1 MNRAYRFKLLSTLYP
16 LLELSTDRL
25 TQAPPD
31 MNFFEQQDR
40 SRRTTRTLVGLFTAS
55 VMFTGICVY
64 FAVMLTI
71 NTTFLKS
78 MVFGERGCQPVVPVS
93 ATVQP
98 RNINAQTSIPL
109 LPSATDG
116 NYQLKGGRSS
126 GFSRFGSSPTRS
138 FGDNNRSYSN
148 RTTYYHSTDRNSLS
162 STNPNCRIPT
172 IWWDFRVF
180 FWTLISTAMLMG
192 LPSWWKINQLQ
203 AGGAV
208 IAAELGGIRVFPETA
223 TAAEQQLLNIVEEMA
238 IAATMAVPPV
248 YLLADELGINAFAAG
263 LTINDAVIG
272 VTQGS
277 LEQLNRDEL
286 QGVIAHE
293 FSHILNGDMAMNIR
307 LMGMLHGILGLHL
320 VGRVLSYTG
329 SSRDN
334 PLFTLGILL
343 RIIGFSGFI
352 SGRLI
357 QSAISRQ
364 REFLADASA
373 VQFTR
378 NADGI
383 GSALAKIGGLSSQID
398 SPHAETTSH
407 MFFSPALNFSWLEGL
422 FATHPPLAQRIQI
435 VRGAGKKL
443 GTKIVVNGQA
453 VPIFNQITRLETSN
467 FITTGLASLDD
478 EMAETTPGS
487 SAVGEYGVLAY
498 LYALLLDR
506 SRSSEQLAYLA
517 QLEEP
522 AIIEQIESLKSA
534 VNIIPPQQRLASL
547 DRYVAKIRDTAH
559 APRLLKCAYGMVE
572 VLPPEDWH
580 TAIVYLILHHRLAPT
595 ATPQVT
601 YHSIDDVWAEIIN
614 ILGTLARLTSDRP
627 QDISYSFEASLLRL
641 PTSHTSQAKLPP
653 EITWRE
659 FQTDLSKIAA
669 ATLKVKQ
676 TLITACLEI
685 LTNQRQIPIDG
696 ADLMRSIAIRLDCPI
711 PPLLDK
717 SPSSQRAMR

>member
-1 MNRAYRFKLLSTLYP
+1 
-16 LLELSTDRL
+16 
-25 TQAPPD
+25 

-40 SRRTTRTLVGLFTAS
+40 SRRATQTLLGLFAAS

-78 MVFGERGCQPVVPVS
+78 MVFRDRGCQPIVPVS
-93 ATVQP
+93 ATVYP
-98 RNINAQTSIPL
+98 RKIDSQTLMPL
-109 LPSATDG
+109 LPSANVE
-116 NYQLKGGRSS
+116 NYQLKGG
-126 GFSRFGSSPTRS
+126 GFSRSGSSPTRG
-138 FGDNNRSYSN
+138 FRDNNRRDSYPSYPNSN
-148 RTTYYHSTDRNSLS
+148 NYNSNPTPYYPSTTRNSFS
-162 STNPNCRIPT
+162 NINSNCRIPT
-172 IWWDFRVF
+172 IWWDFWVF

-208 IAAELGGIRVFPETA
+208 IAAELGGIRVFPEIA
-223 TAAEQQLLNIVEEMA
+223 TPAEQQLLNIVEEMA

-248 YLLADELGINAFAAG
+248 YLLANELGINAFAAG
-263 LTINDAVIG
+263 FTINDAVIG
-272 VTQGS
+272 VTRGS
-277 LEQLNRDEL
+277 LEQLTRDEL

-334 PLFTLGILL
+334 PFFILGFLL

-407 MFFSPALNFSWLEGL
+407 MFFSPALNFSWFEGL
-422 FATHPPLAQRIQI
+422 FSTHPPLAQRIEI

-443 GTKIVVNGQA
+443 GTKIFVNGQA
-453 VPIFNQITRLETSN
+453 VPMFDRITKIETSN
-467 FITTGLASLDD
+467 LEPMGSASIDD
-478 EMAETTPGS
+478 KMAETTPE
-487 SAVGEYGVLAY
+487 SAPVGAYGTVAY
-498 LYALLLDR
+498 IYTLLLDADR
-506 SRSSEQLAYLA
+506 STEQLAYLT

-522 AIIEQIESLKSA
+522 AVIEQIESLKSVVA
-534 VNIIPPQQRLASL
+534 NIPPQQRLATL
-547 DRYVAKIRDTAH
+547 DRQISKIRDTAH

-572 VLPPEDWH
+572 ILPPEDWH
-580 TAIVYLILHHRLAPT
+580 TAIVYLILYHRLAPT
-595 ATPQVT
+595 AGTPSEI

-614 ILGTLARLTSDRP
+614 ILGTLARLTSNRP
-627 QDISYSFEASLLRL
+627 QDISYIFEASLLRL
-641 PTSHTSQAKLPP
+641 PTSHASQAKLPP
-653 EITWRE
+653 ELTWRE

-669 ATLKVKQ
+669 APLKVKQ
-676 TLITACLEI
+676 ALITACLEI
-685 LTNQRQIPIDG
+685 LAHQRQIPIDG
-696 ADLMRSIAIRLDCPI
+696 GDLMRSISILLDCSI
-711 PPLLDK
+711 PALLDK
-717 SPSSQRAMR
+717 STPIRSDRLAHILYQK

>member
-1 MNRAYRFKLLSTLYP
+1 
-16 LLELSTDRL
+16 
-25 TQAPPD
+25 

-40 SRRTTRTLVGLFTAS
+40 SRQATKTLVGLFTAS
-55 VMFTGICVY
+55 VMFTGICIY

-71 NTTFLKS
+71 NTTFLRS
-78 MVFGERGCQPVVPVS
+78 IVFGNPVCQPIVPVS
-93 ATVQP
+93 ATVHP
-98 RNINAQTSIPL
+98 RSIEAQTLIPL
-109 LPSATDG
+109 LPSVNNSD
-116 NYQLKGGRSS
+116 YQLKGGGGGRSS
-126 GFSRFGSSPTRS
+126 GGSRSSGVSRFGSSPTRS
-138 FGDNNRSYSN
+138 FGENNHHDSYRPYPNSNNYNPN
-148 RTTYYHSTDRNSLS
+148 RTNYFDSNHQNSLS
-162 STNPNCRIPT
+162 NSNPNCRIST

-180 FWTLISTAMLMG
+180 FWTLIGTAILMG
-192 LPSWWKINQLQ
+192 IPSWWKINQLK

-223 TAAEQQLLNIVEEMA
+223 TPAEQQLLNIVEEMA

-248 YLLADELGINAFAAG
+248 YLLVDESGINAFAAG
-263 LTINDAVIG
+263 FTINDAVIG

-277 LEQLNRDEL
+277 LEQLTRDEL

-293 FSHILNGDMAMNIR
+293 FSHILNGDMVMNIR

-334 PLFTLGILL
+334 PLATFGILL

-383 GSALAKIGGLSSQID
+383 GSALEKIGGLSSQID

-407 MFFSPALNFSWLEGL
+407 MFFSPALNFNWLEGL

-453 VPIFNQITRLETSN
+453 VPAFNQIISLQTSS
-467 FITTGLASLDD
+467 FVTTGLASMGD
-478 EMAETTPGS
+478 EMATIIPVS
-487 SAVGEYGVLAY
+487 SVVGEYGTLAY
-498 LYALLLDR
+498 IYALLLDR
-506 SRSSEQLAYLA
+506 NHTTEQLDYLS

-522 AIIEQIESLKSA
+522 AVIEQIEQMKSA
-534 VNIIPPQQRLASL
+534 VAIISPQQRLTSL
-547 DRYVAKIRDTAH
+547 DRQVTKIRDTVH
-559 APRLLKCAYGMVE
+559 TSRLLKCAYGMVDI
-572 VLPPEDWH
+572 LPLADWH
-580 TAIVYLILHHRLAPT
+580 TTLVYLVLNHRLAPT
-595 ATPQVT
+595 TGTPQEI
-601 YHSIDDVWAEIIN
+601 YHSIEDVWIETLN
-614 ILGTLARLTSDRP
+614 ILGTLARLTGNKP
-627 QDISYSFEASLLRL
+627 QDISYSFEASLMRL
-641 PTSHTSQAKLPP
+641 PSSQSSQSKLPP
-653 EITWRE
+653 AITWRE
-659 FQTDLSKIAA
+659 FQTDLSKIAV
-669 ATLKVKQ
+669 ATPKVKQ
-676 TLITACLEI
+676 TLIAACLEI
-685 LTNQRQIPIDG
+685 LNNQREIPDDG
-696 ADLMRSIAIRLDCPI
+696 ADLMRSIAILLDCPI
-711 PPLLDK
+711 PPRLD
-717 SPSSQRAMR
+717 SPMERLRQQTPVSQRATG